1 MGIEWCTLNFLYSC
15 LCRSPED
22 LISGYRQCQPYQLW
36 STHTMLNYR
45 MIPILL
51 NCQAIKGY
59 FFFPPALTAAM
70 KDAGMRWKAPRV
82 LKLDQ
87 WLSSFYGRFFFL
99 ELSITNANDAKW
111 QEKCTYS
118 ERIKLC
124 FHSPRNNYNCALYYT
139 GCIHASS
146 LNVTIRTSWI
156 RGHKIST
163 NTTSV

>member
-1 MGIEWCTLNFLYSC
+1 MFVQESRRFDFWVQTVSALSVMINTHYVKLQNDSYSFK
-15 LCRSPED
+15 LSSNQR
-22 LISGYRQCQPYQLW
+22 L
-36 STHTMLNYR
+36 
-45 MIPILL
+45 
-51 NCQAIKGY
+51 
-59 FFFPPALTAAM
+59 FFSPPALTAAM

-124 FHSPRNNYNCALYYT
+124 FHSPWNNYNCALYYT

-146 LNVTIRTSWI
+146 LNVTRTSWI